1 MTTIT
6 SDTVTVKKS
15 SKEVFDFLAD
25 LNNLQQIMP
34 EQVEKWTSSV
44 NVCHF
49 TVKGMASLGLKVI
62 ERVPNSKITLTQ
74 NGNAP
79 FEYTITIH
87 IEENELKSNVYII
100 FESDMNMMLK
110 MMAERPLTNFVN
122 MLVHN
127 LEKV

>member
-1 MTTIT
+1 MTIT
-6 SDTVTVKKS
+6 SDTVSVNKP
-15 SKEVFDFLAD
+15 SKEVFNFLAD

-34 EQVEKWTSSV
+34 EQVEKWTSSADA
-44 NVCHF
+44 CHF
-49 TVKGMASLGLKVI
+49 TVKGMASLGLKVT
-62 ERVPNSKITLTQ
+62 ERIPNSTIALTR

-79 FEYTITIH
+79 FEYTINCH
-87 IEENELKSNVYII
+87 IEENGLKSNVHMI

-110 MMAERPLTNFVN
+110 MMAERPLTNFLN